1 MTLHFNIGSNSG
13 HRHALIEQAVAALS
27 SAFAGTLRRSE
38 FLETDPWGFSSN
50 NRFLNIAVSIVLPS
64 PIPPLR
70 VLDITQDIQRSID
83 PSPHRDA
90 SGAYID
96 RAIDIDIIAIDRI
109 VLHHRRLTL
118 PHPRA
123 HLRDFVLIPLREIDP
138 STAQWIETTDTS
150 R

>member
-1 MTLHFNIGSNSG
+1 
-13 HRHALIEQAVAALS
+13 
-27 SAFAGTLRRSE
+27 
-38 FLETDPWGFSSN
+38 
-50 NRFLNIAVSIVLPS
+50 
-64 PIPPLR
+64 
-70 VLDITQDIQRSID
+70 
-83 PSPHRDA
+83 
-90 SGAYID
+90 
-96 RAIDIDIIAIDRI
+96 DIIAIDRI